1 MGSDISIEEVGK
13 YTDLFLGPRG
23 PISPGI
29 SSRKQKWTSEGFSYG
44 GGCGK
49 SHINEALSHSKQAH
63 NSRKA
68 SCT

>member
-29 SSRKQKWTSEGFSYG
+29 SPRKKKMDVRRLQLWGRLGQKP
-44 GGCGK
+44 
-49 SHINEALSHSKQAH
+49 
-63 NSRKA
+63 R
-68 SCT
+68 